1 MSSINC
7 PQPFWGVGG
16 GGGGGGGAVTCDI
29 ADIVVLMSQHI
40 DFSCG

>member
-7 PQPFWGVGG
+7 PQPFWGA
-16 GGGGGGGAVTCDI
+16 GGGGGGAGTGVI